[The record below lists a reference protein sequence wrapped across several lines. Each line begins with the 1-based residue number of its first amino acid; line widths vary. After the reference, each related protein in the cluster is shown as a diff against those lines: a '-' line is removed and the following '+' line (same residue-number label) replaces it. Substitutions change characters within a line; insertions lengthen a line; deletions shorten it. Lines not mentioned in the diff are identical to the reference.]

1 MMPLLMK
8 HWSSL
13 GVPASGRVFV
23 PLAGKTLDMHW
34 LAGRGHEV
42 LGAELSPLAV
52 DAFFAEAGLSPEVSN
67 EADGVH
73 HRAGRIDLV
82 RGDVFALSAST
93 LAGMSAVYDRAALIA
108 LPPAMRRRY
117 VAEVYG
123 RLPPGCRGLLIT
135 LALVLLAA
143 VGGTFIGAR
152 YIYSQHHKP
161 SLHEFVHDELNL
173 TPDQAARLERLE
185 QDFAVRRRAR
195 EAELRAANAELARAI
210 QARHEYSPEVQAAVE
225 HFHDA
230 MGELQKETILHVLAM
245 RTVLTPDQA
254 QQFDARIAEA
264 LTEQA
269 P

>member
-1 MMPLLMK
+1 MEPDFWLQRWHEGRTGFHGAEVMPLLMK

-34 LAGRGHEV
+34 LAERGHEV

-82 RGDVFALSAST
+82 RGDVFALSTSN

-135 LALVLLAA
+135 LEYPQAEMAGPPFSVEETEVRALFTPAWDV
-143 VGGTFIGAR
+143 
-152 YIYSQHHKP
+152 
-161 SLHEFVHDELNL
+161 EL
-173 TPDQAARLERLE
+173 LERRDILAQE
-185 QDFAVRRRAR
+185 PRFRDGGASALSTAVYR
-195 EAELRAANAELARAI
+195 
-210 QARHEYSPEVQAAVE
+210 
-225 HFHDA
+225 
-230 MGELQKETILHVLAM
+230 LQRL
-245 RTVLTPDQA
+245 
-254 QQFDARIAEA
+254 
-264 LTEQA
+264 
-269 P
+269 